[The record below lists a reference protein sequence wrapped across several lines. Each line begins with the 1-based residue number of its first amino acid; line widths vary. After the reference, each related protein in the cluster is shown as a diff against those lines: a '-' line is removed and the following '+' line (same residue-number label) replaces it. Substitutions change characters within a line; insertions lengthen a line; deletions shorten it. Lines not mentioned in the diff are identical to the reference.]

1 VTPSPVLAFQDKL
14 THVAMIDLIAE
25 SKHMYRGFVPRK
37 GQVVAINNG
46 PLRVFI
52 FLDIKTLHT
61 HTNRWR
67 YNER

>member
-1 VTPSPVLAFQDKL
+1 
-14 THVAMIDLIAE
+14 MIDLIAE